1 MDVELIFHFELTDE
15 GQPAWWIEVPE
26 VEGFYSAGPTVT
38 ETRLVALTALAE
50 VLGAPP
56 SRVRESLADADA
68 VASQRDSPRIEVLP
82 PALVAA

>member
-1 MDVELIFHFELTDE
+1 MSSSSHFELADE

-56 SRVRESLADADA
+56 SRVRESLADA
-68 VASQRDSPRIEVLP
+68 VASQRDSQRVEVLP
-82 PALVAA
+82 PVLVAA